1 MFFAYSQKAR
11 RVSGRTA
18 SGTAEAAKPEWFAG
32 GRGMRDHG
40 SALEHAAAPEDWVA
54 QLGGG

>member
-1 MFFAYSQKAR
+1 M
-11 RVSGRTA
+11 SGRTA
-18 SGTAEAAKPEWFAG
+18 SGTAEAAEPEWFAG

-54 QLGGG
+54 QLGGA